1 MHVTTVCAYGV
12 MDSTMVF
19 GTISSGSNPD
29 RRTKKKQTVY
39 IKLNKKKGNDIITAL
54 RRKI

>member
-1 MHVTTVCAYGV
+1 MKYIICYHLCAYGV

-29 RRTKKKQTVY
+29 RRTKFVLTMAK
-39 IKLNKKKGNDIITAL
+39 NITFC
-54 RRKI
+54 

>member
-1 MHVTTVCAYGV
+1 MDSIGVPLNNYFLVLILQFNIYILLCAYGV

-29 RRTKKKQTVY
+29 RRTKTV
-39 IKLNKKKGNDIITAL
+39 LTSL
-54 RRKI
+54 